1 MLGLGREKALV
12 IMASGALIQSLSRAR
27 LIDEYQLTIT
37 PLVLGE
43 GPGCVEFVRTR
54 GCTTARAALRTVPA
68 GTLATGTAPP

>member
-1 MLGLGREKALV
+1 
-12 IMASGALIQSLSRAR
+12 MASGALIQSLSRAR

-43 GPGCVEFVRTR
+43 GRRLRGVRANR
-54 GCTTARAALRTVPA
+54 RCTTAGAALRTVPA

>member
-1 MLGLGREKALV
+1 VLGLGREKALV

-37 PLVLGE
+37 RWYSARVA
-43 GPGCVEFVRTR
+43 GCVEFVRTR